1 MSGTAPWRPSQ
12 RRPPLGLG
20 VEGFDLVE
28 DAPKISSILAGTTF
42 GWTAPAPLNPP
53 KRTGHYLALG
63 FSYPLS
69 ALKLGETQPL
79 ASFADICKA
88 GRWLCTA
95 DSGQQLSVGQDHS
108 NTLDGNIQFKRNALV
123 SIPGRIK
130 WARIQTHHFFPTQ
143 TRQSQQHSVILT
155 NNIQLQHKVSA
166 NWHIC
171 NICNVTNPWWNQNL
185 ALCWKFRSTISSPAI
200 TSATRT
206 LADRNLSI
214 WQSLIQSWNGE
225 FSMRILTTNYS
236 TAITETWIYDIPAY
250 KGGMSHS
257 PWAFSP
263 QATALPSLRRSTA
276 WPAPICGLLLFG
288 RTI

>member
-12 RRPPLGLG
+12 RRPPRGLG

-42 GWTAPAPLNPP
+42 GWTALAPLNPP

-79 ASFADICKA
+79 ASFTDICKA
-88 GRWLCTA
+88 GRWLCAA

-123 SIPGRIK
+123 SIPGRFK
-130 WARIQTHHFFPTQ
+130 WARTQTHHFFPTQ

-155 NNIQLQHKVSA
+155 NNIQLQHKVS
-166 NWHIC
+166 
-171 NICNVTNPWWNQNL
+171 
-185 ALCWKFRSTISSPAI
+185 
-200 TSATRT
+200 TR
-206 LADRNLSI
+206 
-214 WQSLIQSWNGE
+214 
-225 FSMRILTTNYS
+225 
-236 TAITETWIYDIPAY
+236 
-250 KGGMSHS
+250 
-257 PWAFSP
+257 
-263 QATALPSLRRSTA
+263 
-276 WPAPICGLLLFG
+276 
-288 RTI
+288 